1 MARIL
6 VVPRRLLL
14 ILLVPTLLAAAAKPA
29 HADGLDPLYDR
40 IAVDLRAGKPLVVTL
55 HVALCD
61 SSIIPCG
68 NRTLGNG
75 DAPGKNLYWG
85 GAAGLRAFFDYRRA
99 YQRIFKDGGDGKV
112 ILERVVYRLRVRRP
126 SARWRR
132 RGVKGGFELLVVGLA
147 YRGKQISRAMAALV
161 AQVSRDEELS
171 TTSKLAGG
179 SLKLPDGR
187 VIPIGARGHVVGYA
201 GHNHL
206 MDVTDFRWPSR
217 TRKRA
222 LGYFALAC
230 LTAEYLAPQL
240 SKLASARA
248 LLLTRSLMYPG
259 AFTIDGLVRGLAEG
273 ALEADVFRRG
283 ADAYAHFQKRPKGR
297 IRFVFTHQGRK
308 GFWQR

>member
-1 MARIL
+1 MPR
-6 VVPRRLLL
+6 RRLLAL
-14 ILLVPTLLAAAAKPA
+14 LFAAILLSGATPA
-29 HADGLDPLYDR
+29 HSDGLDALYDR
-40 IAVDLRAGKPLVVTL
+40 IAVDLRAGKPLVVTV

-61 SSIIPCG
+61 KSIIPCG

-75 DAPGKNLYWG
+75 DAPARNLYWG

-126 SARWRR
+126 SAHWRR
-132 RGVKGGFELLVVGLA
+132 RGIKGGFEVLVVGLA
-147 YRGKQISRAMAALV
+147 YRGKQIGRAMAALV
-161 AQVSRDEELS
+161 AQVSRDEELPA
-171 TTSKLAGG
+171 TSKLAGG

-187 VIPIGARGHVVGYA
+187 VIAIGARGHVVGYA

-240 SKLASARA
+240 SKLPAARA

-259 AFTIDGLVRGLAEG
+259 AFTIDGLVRGLADG
-273 ALEADVFRRG
+273 VGEAEVFRRG
-283 ADAYAHFQKRPKGR
+283 ADAYAHYQKRPPGR

-308 GFWQR
+308 RFWRR